1 MQATMEA
8 WNYSNFLCKNYTLNN
23 LDNTLY
29 NVYSLIRTI
38 KELWKSLKRKK
49 NNNTRQRM
57 LACDN
62 QSTIGR
68 AQNNMY
74 NGLDIY
80 VENII

>member
-49 NNNTRQRM
+49 IIIQDRGCWLVIINRLLEEHRITCIM
-57 LACDN
+57 V
-62 QSTIGR
+62 STY
-68 AQNNMY
+68 MSKT
-74 NGLDIY
+74 
-80 VENII
+80 